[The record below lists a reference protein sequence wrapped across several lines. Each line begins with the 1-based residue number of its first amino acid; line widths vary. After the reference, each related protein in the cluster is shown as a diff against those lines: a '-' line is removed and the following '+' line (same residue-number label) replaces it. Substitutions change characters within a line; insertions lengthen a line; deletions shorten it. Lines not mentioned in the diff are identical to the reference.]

1 MRTDPTQK
9 TTNGH
14 RTTQLR
20 LLIYLEPT
28 EPTGNV
34 NGTDVGSEQLS
45 T

>member
-1 MRTDPTQK
+1 MHTDATRK
-9 TTNGH
+9 TTNAH

-28 EPTGNV
+28 EPTDNV
-34 NGTDVGSEQLS
+34 NGTDVGSEQQS